1 MDALAFSCG
10 GLVGKA
16 KKKLESDAPL
26 VPLSEFQ
33 EVLKGVLS
41 QSKEE
46 SDAQLERLQASN
58 AKRRTGL
65 KRGRKP
71 QTSS

>member
-1 MDALAFSCG
+1 M
-10 GLVGKA
+10 GKS
-16 KKKLESDAPL
+16 KKNLESDTPL
-26 VPLSEFQ
+26 VPLSELQ
-33 EVLKGVLS
+33 QVVKRVLS

-58 AKRRTGL
+58 AKRRTGV

-71 QTSS
+71 QTSP